1 MDQTPTFRWLEIY
14 HNALLGSRSKHF
26 ALITTLR
33 GHLVVFLVP
42 WSLLCWTCLFSY
54 SVCHTRCC
62 IMITAVCLGSEG
74 WWWTGLGLR
83 CFWWLLDLFPV
94 DSIEVCELIFFY
106 ERFHPQS
113 KILSPA
119 VCKTEVS
126 CVVRSTHIS
135 YTTSVS
141 SPQESWLTYFE
152 REYDA
157 ANVPLLWPLTLAA
170 FPLQDVYS
178 CPWLRCYTAVNAIHL
193 FQSLAGVSI

>member
-1 MDQTPTFRWLEIY
+1 MTGDLSQCSVRLSLQTFCLDYHIKRSLGCILGCLVSSMLNVPVLIFSVSHSVLYHDHSCLSWFRRLMV
-14 HNALLGSRSKHF
+14 NRF
-26 ALITTLR
+26 RIT
-33 GHLVVFLVP
+33 VFLV
-42 WSLLCWTCLFSY
+42 T
-54 SVCHTRCC
+54 
-62 IMITAVCLGSEG
+62 LGS
-74 WWWTGLGLR
+74 LPSR
-83 CFWWLLDLFPV
+83 QYRK
-94 DSIEVCELIFFY
+94 VCELIFFY

-113 KILSPA
+113 KILSPT

-126 CVVRSTHIS
+126 CVLRSTHIS